1 MNIILKRQSLI
12 AILVSLFFMCGF
24 ALSIQTTFAIDD
36 RAMPSAVSNPP
47 SSDVGAGTL
56 GGSAAGGGTY
66 GASGVSPSSPAPV
79 QPLLFNIPNPFGTQS
94 FTLFDFVKRIVA
106 LATQIAIP
114 VIILLIIYAGFEF
127 VRAQGAPE
135 AINKAKDTLLYTLIG
150 AGIIFG
156 ANVIALAVEATVKNL
171 IQ

>member
-1 MNIILKRQSLI
+1 MNTILNRKGLVMVAMSLLFI
-12 AILVSLFFMCGF
+12 SSFLLSAQILF
-24 ALSIQTTFAIDD
+24 AQYDASGG
-36 RAMPSAVSNPP
+36 AVPASVP
-47 SSDVGAGTL
+47 SS
-56 GGSAAGGGTY
+56 AGGAT
-66 GASGVSPSSPAPV
+66 GASASGSGGATQSGPV
-79 QPLLFNIPNPFGTQS
+79 APLLFNIPNPFGTQS